1 LRRLETP
8 FGLRAALLCGVL
20 AGSALQL
27 VQERLWAG
35 HWYGGL
41 ACGAALLLAACRR
54 MRRLPASRAILLF
67 AAAALLM
74 FSVCGLRATS
84 FSRHALDPR
93 LEGRDVL
100 LTGVVGAMPQ
110 ISAMGSRFRFEVE
123 SATEAGRTV
132 AVPPLVELGWWNAD
146 SFENPGSGSA
156 PELRAGERWSLVA
169 RLKAPHGSRNPHGF
183 DYELWAW
190 EQGVQAVGSVRLS
203 RESPAPRR
211 LEDGFGRHPVE
222 RLRQS
227 VRDAV
232 MARLAG
238 AGTASDTTDISR
250 RRSAAGVVAAL
261 VTGDQR
267 AISQTDWDVFRAT
280 GVAHLMSISGLHVTM
295 FAWLAAAV
303 VGWSWRRSARLCLR
317 CPAQNA
323 AVLGGVLLAA
333 FYAAFSGGGLPS
345 QRTVLMLAIVA
356 ALRLSGRRWPWPQV
370 WLLACAAAVAFDP
383 WALLQAGFWLS
394 FVAVG
399 VLFAS
404 DPSPVSTQAGTG
416 WRYLPG
422 RFATLL
428 REQVVVTLAL
438 APLALLLFGQVSL
451 VGLPANLLAVPW
463 TTLVVTPLALLGVFF
478 HPFWDLA
485 AWAVSALEWPLRALA
500 ALPNAALALP
510 AAPIWVA
517 AGAVGGGAWLCM
529 SLPPG
534 LRLLGLAPVLPA
546 LMWFSPAPAIGSF
559 ELTALDVGQGSAVL
573 VRTARHA
580 LLYDTG
586 PAYGSDSDAGQ
597 RTLVPLLQSLG
608 VRLDTVVLSHRDN
621 DHAGGA
627 RAVLTQ
633 QPQAALLSS
642 IEADHPLQALRPVT
656 RCVAGQHWQWDGV
669 DFSVVWPQ
677 PAGYRPGTS
686 SNALSC
692 VLRIEAGGRSAL
704 LTGDIGLA
712 EESALVQS
720 GVDIGVD
727 WLLVPHHGSGGS
739 SGAGFLAAVSPRV
752 VFAQTG
758 YRNRFGH
765 PAPAALARYA
775 DQGIPWLDSVHCG
788 AAVWNSRQPAT
799 NVCERVREPH
809 YWQHNVP

>member
-1 LRRLETP
+1 
-8 FGLRAALLCGVL
+8 
-20 AGSALQL
+20 
-27 VQERLWAG
+27 
-35 HWYGGL
+35 
-41 ACGAALLLAACRR
+41 
-54 MRRLPASRAILLF
+54 MF
-67 AAAALLM
+67 A
-74 FSVCGLRATS
+74 VCGLRASS
-84 FSRHALDPR
+84 FARHSLDPR
-93 LEGRDVL
+93 LEGRDLL
-100 LTGVVGAMPQ
+100 LTGVIGAMPQ
-110 ISAMGSRFRFEVE
+110 LSAMGSRFRFEVE
-123 SATEAGRTV
+123 SATDAGRTV
-132 AVPPLVELGWWNAD
+132 AVPPLVELGWWSA
-146 SFENPGSGSA
+146 EARETTGSGSV
-156 PELRAGERWSLVA
+156 PDLRAGDRWQFRA
-169 RLKAPHGSRNPHGF
+169 RLKAPHGSRNPYGF

-190 EQGVQAVGSVRLS
+190 EQGVQALGSVRLS
-203 RESPAPRR
+203 RDSPAPLR
-211 LEDGFGRHPVE
+211 LEDGPFGHPVE

-238 AGTASDTTDISR
+238 AGTAGDPADLTR

-261 VTGDQR
+261 ITGDQR
-267 AISQTDWDVFRAT
+267 AISQSDWNVFRAT
-280 GVAHLMSISGLHVTM
+280 GVAHLMSINGLHVTM

-303 VGWSWRRSARLCLR
+303 VSWAWRRSTQLCLR
-317 CPAQNA
+317 CPAQDA
-323 AVLGGVLLAA
+323 AVVGGVLLAA
-333 FYAAFSGGGLPS
+333 LYASFSGGGLPS

-370 WLLACAAAVAFDP
+370 WLLACATAVAFDP

-404 DPSPVSTQAGTG
+404 DPAPVASPGGTG
-416 WRYLPG
+416 WRVLPG
-422 RFATLL
+422 RFAALL
-428 REQVVVTLAL
+428 REQIVVTLAL
-438 APLALLLFGQVSL
+438 APLTLLLFGQLSL

-463 TTLVVTPLALLGVFF
+463 TTLVVTPLALLGVFL
-478 HPFWDLA
+478 HPFWDIA

-500 ALPNAALALP
+500 ALPHAALALP

-517 AGAVGGGAWLCM
+517 AGAVAGGAWLCM
-529 SLPPG
+529 PLPPG

-546 LMWFSPAPAIGSF
+546 LMWFPPTPATGSF

-586 PAYGSDSDAGQ
+586 PGYGSDTDAGQ
-597 RTLVPLLQSLG
+597 RLVVPLLQSLG
-608 VRLDTVVLSHRDN
+608 LRLDTVVLSHRDD

-627 RAVLTQ
+627 RAVLAQ
-633 QPQAALLSS
+633 QPQATLLSS
-642 IEADHPLQALRPVT
+642 IEPGHPLQALRPAT
-656 RCVAGQHWQWDGV
+656 RCVAGQHWRWDGV

-677 PAGYRPGTS
+677 PADYRPGTA

-692 VLRIEAGGRSAL
+692 VLRIEAGGRAAL
-704 LTGDIGLA
+704 LTGDIGSA
-712 EESALVQS
+712 EESRLVSS
-720 GVDIGVD
+720 GADIAAD

-739 SGAGFLAAVSPRV
+739 SGAGFLAAVSPSL
-752 VFAQTG
+752 VFAQAG

-765 PAPAALARYA
+765 PAPAALLRYA
-775 DQGIPWLDSVHCG
+775 GQGIPWLDSVHCG